1 MDAFIAVPNPASD
14 GVCSAHDRVGISP
27 ARRRLVQAVGGFGVC
42 SLAGGQAW
50 AQQKPPRVW
59 QLLFRGETEAE
70 QGFRDYLKER
80 HFSIDL
86 TVRNI
91 NRDRSKLPGIVA
103 EMRAAK
109 PDLIYTWGTPNSIAV
124 LGPYDA
130 VDPARH
136 ITDIPVVFTMVADPV
151 GAKLAPKWGSTA
163 RNATGTS
170 NAVPLD
176 AQIKAMASY
185 RPVRKLG
192 VVFNPAEPNSVAN
205 IASLKALQAD
215 LRFELVAHAVGLDAK
230 QVPVPADVPQMVEKL
245 AAAKVDWIYIGPD
258 TFIGDQRGA
267 LTAKAIEVGV
277 PVFTGTELE
286 VRTSDA
292 LCGLVAR
299 YYTVGQFTADKALQI
314 LRDGVPAS
322 RIPVERIKS
331 FSLVINMRAAKAL
344 KLFPPMA
351 LLKYAELININAA

>member
-1 MDAFIAVPNPASD
+1 MEREFRMSD
-14 GVCSAHDRVGISP
+14 KAPVGIKPLDGQAVISVS
-27 ARRRLVQAVGGFGVC
+27 RRRFVQAAGVFGG
-42 SLAGGQAW
+42 SALTGGHAW
-50 AQQKPPRVW
+50 AEKKVPRVW

-70 QGFRDYLKER
+70 QGFRDYLRER
-80 HFSIDL
+80 NFNIDL

-91 NRDRSKLPGIVA
+91 NRDRSKLPAIVA
-103 EMRAAK
+103 EIRAAK

-124 LGPYDA
+124 LGPFDA
-130 VDPARH
+130 VDPAKH

-151 GAKLAPKWGSTA
+151 GAKLAPKWDGTT

-170 NAVPLD
+170 NSVPLD

-192 VVFNPAEPNSVAN
+192 VIFNPAEPNSVAN

-215 LRFELVAHAVGLDAK
+215 LGFELMAMAVGLDVK
-230 QVPVPADVPQMVEKL
+230 QVPIPADVPQMVEKL

-258 TFIGDQRGA
+258 TFIGDQRGP
-267 LTAKAIEVGV
+267 LTAKAIESGV

-299 YYTVGQFTADKALQI
+299 YYTVGQFAADKAMQI
-314 LRDGVPAS
+314 LRDGVHAS
-322 RIPVERIKS
+322 KIPVERIKS

-344 KLFPPMA
+344 KLYPPMA
-351 LLKYAELININAA
+351 LLKYAELININA